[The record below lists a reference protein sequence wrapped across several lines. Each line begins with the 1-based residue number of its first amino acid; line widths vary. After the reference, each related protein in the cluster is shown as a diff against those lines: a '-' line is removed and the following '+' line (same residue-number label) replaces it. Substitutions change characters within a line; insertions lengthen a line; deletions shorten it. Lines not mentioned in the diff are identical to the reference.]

1 MECFDVN
8 TSVTFAE
15 AAGRSSA
22 GPGARGA
29 KAREPARTRGAD
41 PADERAL
48 ERARQKRG

>member
-1 MECFDVN
+1 MECLGVN

-22 GPGARGA
+22 RSGARGA
-29 KAREPARTRGAD
+29 EAREPACTRGAD

-48 ERARQKRG
+48 ERARQERG